1 MDNITEINKKLNA
14 LYDEYI
20 KKGNSLSDGKTN
32 EVVLLLARMTGD
44 PSCNTKTIAEQLSR
58 FSAKICQ
65 MYFDTLTKTTKP
77 SILVIDDLLRDFL
90 TIANSAKQPQH
101 YVKRF
106 ADTIIPI
113 IKNYKDAV
121 FESKVISSLVSFI
134 ARFAVNSRNSKEVF
148 QNTVNKTNGAI
159 YLLDYSNVNSKS
171 MKNIWN
177 VTNDVFHDL
186 SKAKYESFIMEW
198 ATKYGFITPAKAE
211 EPVPTDN
218 KVKIEESVVAKET
231 PKEEASIAVQPPV
244 KTESVTPT
252 TKKEEPKTPITNT
265 AVSEKED
272 KPISV
277 PESKKFDAPAEKPVT
292 VPESKKADAPAEKPV
307 AVPESTKA
315 DAPAEKSVASADE
328 KAASTN
334 TSEATVS
341 KKAPAQKSSVQVLY
355 ERLKRDMDKE
365 QEAIITAFTDMITPV
380 GKAFESIQGEIS
392 KSREIGAENVSLKAK
407 VADLERQLS
416 EQRDRFQTVNQS
428 LMAARTENEELRG
441 RVSSLESQNAEL
453 DSKLN
458 DAYAIN
464 SRESSLEAEKIRS
477 ELKKAFAFLY
487 EDWLEYEFSDV
498 SEDNYESLQAIIKK
512 IFRSLERNGIDFK
525 GNNE

>member
-20 KKGNSLSDGKTN
+20 KKGNNLSDGKTN

-44 PSCNTKTIAEQLSR
+44 PNCSTKTIAEQLSR

-106 ADTIIPI
+106 ADTIVPI

-171 MKNIWN
+171 IKNIWN

-186 SKAKYESFIMEW
+186 SKAKYESFITEW
-198 ATKYGFITPAKAE
+198 AIKYGFITPSKSE

-231 PKEEASIAVQPPV
+231 PKEEASVAVQPPV

-252 TKKEEPKTPITNT
+252 TKKGEPKTPITNT
-265 AVSEKED
+265 AVSEKGD
-272 KPISV
+272 KPTNV
-277 PESKKFDAPAEKPVT
+277 PESAKDDTPVEKPKA

-307 AVPESTKA
+307 A
-315 DAPAEKSVASADE
+315 SADE
-328 KAASTN
+328 KASTN
-334 TSEATVS
+334 TSEATIS
-341 KKAPAQKSSVQVLY
+341 EKAPAKKSSVQVLY

-428 LMAARTENEELRG
+428 LMASRTENEELKIK
-441 RVSSLESQNAEL
+441 VTALESQNAEL

-525 GNNE
+525 GNN

>member
-20 KKGNSLSDGKTN
+20 KKGNKLSDGKTN

-44 PSCNTKTIAEQLSR
+44 PNCSTKTIAEQLSR

-77 SILVIDDLLRDFL
+77 SVLVIDDLLRDFL

-106 ADTIIPI
+106 ADTIVPV

-134 ARFAVNSRNSKEVF
+134 AQFAVNSPNSKEVF
-148 QNTVNKTNGAI
+148 RNTVNKTNGAI

-186 SKAKYESFIMEW
+186 SKAKYESFITEW
-198 ATKYGFITPAKAE
+198 AIKYGFITPSKSE

-231 PKEEASIAVQPPV
+231 PKEETPAAVQSPV
-244 KTESVTPT
+244 KTENVSPNL
-252 TKKEEPKTPITNT
+252 KKEEPKAHITNT
-265 AVSEKED
+265 AVSEKGD

-277 PESKKFDAPAEKPVT
+277 PESAEDYTPVEKPIDVPESPKADTPAEKT
-292 VPESKKADAPAEKPV
+292 VANDDGKA
-307 AVPESTKA
+307 SN
-315 DAPAEKSVASADE
+315 
-328 KAASTN
+328 N
-334 TSEATVS
+334 TSEAAVS
-341 KKAPAQKSSVQVLY
+341 EKASAKKSSVQVLY

-392 KSREIGAENVSLKAK
+392 KSREIDAENVSLKAK

-428 LMAARTENEELRG
+428 LMASRTENEELRS
-441 RVSSLESQNAEL
+441 RVSSLESMNTEL

-525 GNNE
+525 GNN

>member
-1 MDNITEINKKLNA
+1 MDKLTEIKEKLNVIYKEYKNKKSQLNGEKTRIA
-14 LYDEYI
+14 AKLIVEMTFSE
-20 KKGNSLSDGKTN
+20 NVNPSDVAA
-32 EVVLLLARMTGD
+32 ELA
-44 PSCNTKTIAEQLSR
+44 R
-58 FSAKICQ
+58 FSADIVNV
-65 MYFDTLTKTTKP
+65 YFESLTK
-77 SILVIDDLLRDFL
+77 S
-90 TIANSAKQPQH
+90 ANIPLGVLDEVLKEWYSTDKNSKLSQH
-101 YVKRF
+101 YVQKYIF
-106 ADTIIPI
+106 AVTAI
-113 IKNYKDAV
+113 IKNYKDKS
-121 FESKVISSLVSFI
+121 SKSTQLPRLVVFI
-134 ARFAVNSRNSKEVF
+134 AQFAVKSDKHRSKF
-148 QNTVNKTNGAI
+148 QTLINNTMAGI
-159 YLLDYSNVNSKS
+159 FMLDYSNISKNSLVNV
-171 MKNIWN
+171 WN
-177 VTNDVFHDL
+177 ATKAIYPDL
-186 SKAKYESFIMEW
+186 SKAKYESFILEW
-198 ATKYGFITPAKAE
+198 AVKYGFITSTTPE
-211 EPVPTDN
+211 EPTSTDS

-231 PKEEASIAVQPPV
+231 PKEEASVAVQPPV

-272 KPISV
+272 KPIS
-277 PESKKFDAPAEKPVT
+277 A
-292 VPESKKADAPAEKPV
+292 PESKKADAPAEKPV
-307 AVPESTKA
+307 A
-315 DAPAEKSVASADE
+315 SADE
-328 KAASTN
+328 KASTN
-334 TSEATVS
+334 TSEAAAS
-341 KKAPAQKSSVQVLY
+341 EKAPAKKSSVQVLY

-365 QEAIITAFTDMITPV
+365 QEAILTAFTDMITPV

-407 VADLERQLS
+407 IADLERQLS

-428 LMAARTENEELRG
+428 LMAARTKNEELRG

-525 GNNE
+525 GNN